1 MGNCIIAAPSEAQI
15 ISGPRGTRV
24 IVGKTS
30 FQLCCCERVDPLSL
44 ELLTIELNS
53 KDAETT
59 KGVPLT
65 VTSVAQ
71 VRVNAVNSPEQFEKT
86 KERLNYDGIL
96 LAAQHFLDS
105 TEQDIISSL
114 QRTLEGHQRQIL
126 GTLTVEEIYKDRAAF
141 SARVQEHV
149 MEDLQ
154 QMGFMLVSYTVEK
167 ISDSSGYMQALGQTQ
182 TSLVKREAA
191 EGTARNES
199 EAKRKVAQFQADSEK
214 ATAEVLRES
223 HVLVN
228 KQKELEAE
236 SDSLLEMKRAEYKR
250 LQNIKYAEA
259 DIATKIEVA
268 KQNQA
273 VIREQTQQKL
283 IEAEIELN
291 IASAVIERSQK
302 EKEGEAKAKLLA
314 QKNDAEALLVMARAE
329 ADKIRLIG
337 DAKADAIRADGK
349 AQADTLRE
357 RASAFKEYGDA
368 ALVEMIVQRM
378 PEIAHELSAP
388 LAKTDKIVFVSSDGQ
403 AASRMTGDMVSML
416 AQVPHAV
423 KSITGFDITEA
434 ISRSTGTGPS
444 TPTPAAS
451 NTGRRNNDS
460 SLALV

>member
-1 MGNCIIAAPSEAQI
+1 M
-15 ISGPRGTRV
+15 
-24 IVGKTS
+24 
-30 FQLCCCERVDPLSL
+30 
-44 ELLTIELNS
+44 TIELNS

-71 VRVNAVNSPEQFEKT
+71 VRVNSLNPPEVVAKT
-86 KERLNYDGIL
+86 GERLNYEGIL
-96 LAAQHFLDS
+96 LAAQHFLES
-105 TEQDIISSL
+105 TEQQIIESL

-154 QMGFMLVSYTVEK
+154 QMGFTLVSYTVEK
-167 ISDSSGYMQALGQTQ
+167 ISDSSGYMLALGQTQ

-199 EAKRKVAQFQADSEK
+199 EAKRKVAQFQADAEK

-236 SDSLLEMKRAEYKR
+236 SDNLLETKKAEYKKM
-250 LQNIKYAEA
+250 QNIKAAEA
-259 DIATKIEVA
+259 EAATRIETA
-268 KQNQA
+268 KQDQA
-273 VIREQTQQKL
+273 VVRERTQQKL

-291 IASAVIERSQK
+291 IAAAVIEKAQK
-302 EKEGEAKAKLLA
+302 EKEGEAKGKLLA
-314 QKNDAEALLVMARAE
+314 QKNEAEGVLLMAKAE
-329 ADKIRLIG
+329 ADRIRLLG
-337 DAKADAIRADGK
+337 EAKADAVRADGK

-378 PEIAHELSAP
+378 PELARELAAP
-388 LAKTDKIVFVSSDGQ
+388 LAKTDKIVFVSSDGK
-403 AASRMTGDMVSML
+403 AASKMTGDMVSML
-416 AQVPHAV
+416 AQVPDAV
-423 KSITGFDITEA
+423 KHITGFDITKA
-434 ISRSTGTGPS
+434 IEKTVNSDESGKPNRSGS
-444 TPTPAAS
+444 TSAPTTTALA
-451 NTGRRNNDS
+451 GRRGGRRGNDDEGEGTVS
-460 SLALV
+460 VI